1 MAKRRGNAATFR
13 RLEQLPALLAERVL
27 PGAARVGAKVIAE
40 EAKSLLGNR
49 RADSGAGGKVL
60 IADSVKVRGRKR
72 DGLLIARVLL
82 DGPGAYVG
90 RWLEYG
96 TDPHFISVDP
106 AYRQGMTARRINER
120 VSKGDSALHSSLFIN
135 GKAVGATVY
144 HPGAA
149 AHPFLRPAYDM
160 KLTAARAAAQAYIQ
174 SRVSRAG
181 IIGTDEGDD
190 G

>member
-1 MAKRRGNAATFR
+1 MATRRGNAAVLR
-13 RLEQLPALLAERVL
+13 RLEQLPQELARKVL
-27 PGAARVGAKVIAE
+27 PGAARAGANVIAQG
-40 EAKSLLGNR
+40 ARDLLGGK
-49 RADSGAGGKVL
+49 RADGGGGKKVL
-60 IADSVKVRGRKR
+60 IADSVKVRRKKR
-72 DGLLIARVLL
+72 SGLIVARVLL

-96 TDPHFISVDP
+96 TSPHFISVDP
-106 AYRQGMTARRINER
+106 AYRQGMTTQRVNRRIAG
-120 VSKGDSALHSSLFIN
+120 GDSALHATLMIN

-149 AHPFLRPAYDM
+149 AHPFLRPALDL
-160 KLTAARAAAQAYIQ
+160 KRDEAVAAAQAYIT

-190 G
+190 A

>member
-1 MAKRRGNAATFR
+1 MAKRRSSATTFR

-40 EAKSLLGNR
+40 EAKSLLGGR
-49 RADSGAGGKVL
+49 HADSGAGGKVL

-72 DGLLIARVLL
+72 NGLLIARVLL
-82 DGPGAYVG
+82 EGPGAYVG

-106 AYRQGMTARRINER
+106 DYRQGLTTRRINKR
-120 VSKGDSALHSSLFIN
+120 IADGDGALHSTLVIN

-149 AHPFLRPAYDM
+149 ARPFLRPAYDL